1 MDVPDVLNLLD
12 LASGADQ
19 HPVPALGAVLE
30 QVTDPEPR
38 HVLPDQWY
46 MVLAGELIID
56 LPYGDFR
63 ILRANDLLVFDEAV
77 DVTLTPVEDV
87 TLLRAALD

>member
-1 MDVPDVLNLLD
+1 MDVRKELNLLA
-12 LASGADQ
+12 LARGADQ
-19 HPVPALGAVLE
+19 YPLPELTAMLE

-38 HVLPDQWY
+38 HVLPGQWY
-46 MVLAGELIID
+46 LVLEGELIID

-63 ILRANDLLVFDEAV
+63 ILRASELLVFDEAT

-87 TLLRAALD
+87 TLLQAALD